1 MASDSEGGTRKL
13 AAIMFTD
20 VKDFSKKM
28 GENEAAAMEVLKTH
42 DDMMREVVAKHRGV
56 IIKSLGDSFMVDFSS
71 AVNAVQCAI
80 EAQERF
86 WEYNKGKSEF
96 ESVQIRVGVHLGDVI
111 KVGNDIYGDGVN
123 IAARIQAIT
132 EATRICI
139 SAEIYNQ
146 VKNKIPIKVFSIGMT
161 DLKNIAEPVEVFEIL
176 LESIPELSTPSE
188 SAKRIPT
195 RKRAEQASKQE
206 EEEAKRVEVARQ
218 KIDEEKGREE
228 AEKRERAGAH
238 YAKALEYFQADQI
251 AKAEDEIKEI
261 YKIVQIHYEAQMLI
275 IQIEERRAQ
284 LDEEQRKRR
293 VKEEKLRKEEER
305 KQRIQKVLDVA
316 LQYVDQEQYAEAL
329 NALQEVYTL
338 EPNNEQAKRI
348 EKQVQLAEDARLE
361 RQRQETQ
368 AEEDRVREE
377 AAQIERQR
385 ADELAAAAL
394 QRAATRKE
402 IQEKPKS
409 RRHIGIAAGV
419 VLVIAAAAVYLLTQG
434 PLRKPSGIAVLP
446 FATAQVED
454 RLLGE
459 AFSIFVSEEIGRV
472 DGMTVMAPTSS
483 RTISING
490 SSTQQ
495 LEATLG
501 ISHVVRGSLSL
512 SGTTVSLNAA
522 CVELAEGKTVWETA
536 LQGDVRDLGALAA
549 QTNAA
554 LMKSLGTE
562 IAERAVPRFS
572 ENAGAVTAYLRGL
585 ALTIQ
590 PGLEPLGQSI
600 ASLRDAM
607 LQDSLMLTARGTLA
621 LALLEQYRRGGDR
634 DHALLSE
641 AAVLAQAAVS
651 ADPNNAQAHVV
662 LGEAFLKTQQFTK
675 ARTEIQKAL
684 SIQPGI
690 PAGNRELALLSLIE
704 GKADEA
710 MEYAS
715 AAQKNDPAYFESPRI
730 KGIVQLFK
738 MQYEDASQLF
748 DQATRLGAPDSLLT
762 VGFKFR
768 AWANLDQEDKMIS
781 FCQQM
786 MDGADDPKK
795 VILHYW
801 IGRAY
806 QLKGKL
812 DESVANFDQGS
823 QLADRIVAQDP
834 KSYTTFAYY
843 ALLQARRAK
852 SPQTAV
858 RLMQR
863 AVTLEPSS
871 ARVHYWSA
879 RVYAIQRNK
888 AAALGELGKAVAI
901 EYSFPEILDPDF
913 LSVWDDPQFAVT
925 ITKKTQ

>member
-1 MASDSEGGTRKL
+1 
-13 AAIMFTD
+13 
-20 VKDFSKKM
+20 
-28 GENEAAAMEVLKTH
+28 
-42 DDMMREVVAKHRGV
+42 
-56 IIKSLGDSFMVDFSS
+56 
-71 AVNAVQCAI
+71 
-80 EAQERF
+80 
-86 WEYNKGKSEF
+86 
-96 ESVQIRVGVHLGDVI
+96 
-111 KVGNDIYGDGVN
+111 
-123 IAARIQAIT
+123 
-132 EATRICI
+132 
-139 SAEIYNQ
+139 
-146 VKNKIPIKVFSIGMT
+146 
-161 DLKNIAEPVEVFEIL
+161 
-176 LESIPELSTPSE
+176 
-188 SAKRIPT
+188 
-195 RKRAEQASKQE
+195 
-206 EEEAKRVEVARQ
+206 
-218 KIDEEKGREE
+218 
-228 AEKRERAGAH
+228 
-238 YAKALEYFQADQI
+238 
-251 AKAEDEIKEI
+251 
-261 YKIVQIHYEAQMLI
+261 
-275 IQIEERRAQ
+275 
-284 LDEEQRKRR
+284 
-293 VKEEKLRKEEER
+293 
-305 KQRIQKVLDVA
+305 
-316 LQYVDQEQYAEAL
+316 
-329 NALQEVYTL
+329 
-338 EPNNEQAKRI
+338 
-348 EKQVQLAEDARLE
+348 
-361 RQRQETQ
+361 
-368 AEEDRVREE
+368 
-377 AAQIERQR
+377 
-385 ADELAAAAL
+385 
-394 QRAATRKE
+394 
-402 IQEKPKS
+402 
-409 RRHIGIAAGV
+409 
-419 VLVIAAAAVYLLTQG
+419 
-434 PLRKPSGIAVLP
+434 
-446 FATAQVED
+446 
-454 RLLGE
+454 
-459 AFSIFVSEEIGRV
+459 
-472 DGMTVMAPTSS
+472 
-483 RTISING
+483 
-490 SSTQQ
+490 
-495 LEATLG
+495 
-501 ISHVVRGSLSL
+501 
-512 SGTTVSLNAA
+512 
-522 CVELAEGKTVWETA
+522 
-536 LQGDVRDLGALAA
+536 
-549 QTNAA
+549 
-554 LMKSLGTE
+554 
-562 IAERAVPRFS
+562 
-572 ENAGAVTAYLRGL
+572 
-585 ALTIQ
+585 
-590 PGLEPLGQSI
+590 
-600 ASLRDAM
+600 
-607 LQDSLMLTARGTLA
+607 MLTARGTLA